1 MSKFT
6 ILKNKNLQAREK
18 AIFKRFSVT
27 TFFTHK
33 LKYNDLKHVNV
44 IFNLPADP
52 EIRHD
57 IQKAVE
63 KILFRKKK
71 KPSWEEFLLA
81 HLHGS
86 LISLIL
92 LS

>member
-1 MSKFT
+1 MTKFT

-18 AIFKRFSVT
+18 AIFKIFSVT

-33 LKYNDLKHVNV
+33 LKYNDLKHVSV
-44 IFNLPADP
+44 IVNLPADP

-63 KILFRKKK
+63 KILVRKKK
-71 KPSWEEFLLA
+71 NLSWEELLLA

-86 LISLIL
+86 LSMITS
-92 LS
+92 

>member
-18 AIFKRFSVT
+18 AIFKIFSVT

-33 LKYNDLKHVNV
+33 LKYNDFKHVHV

-63 KILFRKKK
+63 KILVRKKK
-71 KPSWEEFLLA
+71 KPSWEELLLA

-86 LISLIL
+86 LSMITS
-92 LS
+92 

>member
-18 AIFKRFSVT
+18 AIFKIFSVT

-33 LKYNDLKHVNV
+33 LKYNDLKHVSV
-44 IFNLPADP
+44 IANLPADP

-57 IQKAVE
+57 IQKAMKK
-63 KILFRKKK
+63 KILVRKKK
-71 KPSWEEFLLA
+71 NLSWEELLLA

-86 LISLIL
+86 LSMITS
-92 LS
+92 